1 MIVFHFTNKAAMD
14 EGRAQEL
21 LCALKLLIFQ
31 VSELRTAENNM
42 SFTQDEP
49 VPTCVWRERSLTSGL
64 MVNSQTFSTLL
75 SGVIYSRRAENTLPL
90 RSKMQ
95 GESVTHTHTHILG

>member
-1 MIVFHFTNKAAMD
+1 MIVFHFTHKAAMD
-14 EGRAQEL
+14 EGRAKKKK
-21 LCALKLLIFQ
+21 LCSLKLLIFQ

-64 MVNSQTFSTLL
+64 MVNIQRLFQL
-75 SGVIYSRRAENTLPL
+75 SYQE
-90 RSKMQ
+90 
-95 GESVTHTHTHILG
+95 

>member
-1 MIVFHFTNKAAMD
+1 MDPASPKAASFTRLYYAVLCSLMIVFHFTNKAAMD
-14 EGRAQEL
+14 EGRAKKI

-31 VSELRTAENNM
+31 VSELRTAENNV

-64 MVNSQTFSTLL
+64 MVNIRRLFQL
-75 SGVIYSRRAENTLPL
+75 SYQE
-90 RSKMQ
+90 
-95 GESVTHTHTHILG
+95 